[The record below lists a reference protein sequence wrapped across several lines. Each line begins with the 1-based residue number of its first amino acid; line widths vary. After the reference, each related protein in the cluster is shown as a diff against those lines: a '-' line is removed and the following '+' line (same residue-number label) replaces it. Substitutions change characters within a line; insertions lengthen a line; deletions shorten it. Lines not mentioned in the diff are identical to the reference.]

1 MPRHLPRRPH
11 HRRSTAGIRHRRC
24 VELRRA
30 RDLRLHHARGGAA
43 HTADR
48 AGEAWLSLDD
58 GSGRD
63 TSSGGS
69 ANTRAGESG
78 GADCLGAGLFRR
90 RRALD
95 GHGDDLLAAEE
106 DEAERAAVLAVASF
120 GWFLAL
126 GRRKFAELLAIAED
140 EVHVAVEG
148 HEFSDELTT
157 VLNGDTHT
165 VVDVL
170 KHLGTL
176 RHRHFGKIGILFCS
190 SFFSESVLGFKK
202 NWDLRGGKILFTPC
216 TRLD

>member
-11 HRRSTAGIRHRRC
+11 HRRSTAGIRHRWC

-30 RDLRLHHARGGAA
+30 RDLRLHHAGGGAA
-43 HTADR
+43 DSADR
-48 AGEAWLSLDD
+48 AGESGLGLDD
-58 GSGRD
+58 GGGRD
-63 TSSGGS
+63 TSTGSTSDAGACQSGG
-69 ANTRAGESG
+69 TDG
-78 GADCLGAGLFRR
+78 LGAGLFRR

-106 DEAERAAVLAVASF
+106 DEAERAAVLAVGAF
-120 GWFLAL
+120 GWLLAL
-126 GRRKFAELLAIAED
+126 GRRKLAELLTVAED

-148 HEFSDELTT
+148 HEFSDELAT

-190 SFFSESVLGFKK
+190 SCFSESVLGFKK